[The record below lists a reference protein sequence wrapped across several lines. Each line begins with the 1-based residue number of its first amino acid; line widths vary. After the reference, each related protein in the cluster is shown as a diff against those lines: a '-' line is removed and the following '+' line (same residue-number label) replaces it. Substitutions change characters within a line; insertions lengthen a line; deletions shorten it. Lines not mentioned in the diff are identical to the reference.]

1 MDCSLCNAN
10 APELSSSTPQIT
22 ATRPHAHLLLLR
34 WVQPGFDSLA
44 AFNNH
49 FEADLTKAISPV
61 CHPKLQGGLEA
72 VGCAAQPRCFPA
84 ALQTPPRPQG
94 SSFESPAASPGAPA
108 RMITSESPLPTSGAT
123 FWFRFSASV
132 HWFSL
137 LWQIPE
143 PSATA
148 VPAV

>member
-1 MDCSLCNAN
+1 MVSVRKESITKCEEPEEEEVEEEEEEVLQRAAAAAAPWLCHQWV
-10 APELSSSTPQIT
+10 PTELLCQ
-22 ATRPHAHLLLLR
+22 R
-34 WVQPGFDSLA
+34 
-44 AFNNH
+44 
-49 FEADLTKAISPV
+49 
-61 CHPKLQGGLEA
+61 
-72 VGCAAQPRCFPA
+72 GCCFPQNA
-84 ALQTPPRPQG
+84 GKPPGKGGAPPAHHRHPPRPQG
-94 SSFESPAASPGAPA
+94 SSFESPAASPGASA

-137 LWQIPE
+137 LWQFPE